1 MHLMMLLGILGVAC
15 AVRCCWRE
23 SSGDDSWQDRWQ
35 HTLQIFLLPPL
46 LLIVSTIA
54 IIWMGP
60 HGQMVWGVAGWI
72 SYVLA
77 IGCCGLAIGCLLKL
91 AWDGGRIIQ
100 QVRSY
105 PIVDLNGTKIRLG
118 DLSAPYSAQIGF
130 WQPELFITQGL
141 LDTLAPAHLEAVLTH
156 ERGHYYY
163 RDTFHFFWLGWM
175 RQVTGWLPQTTVIW
189 NELLA
194 LRELRADRWAADRI
208 DPLLLAEAL
217 VLVVQS
223 TPCTEDFCAAF
234 NQVAPV
240 YRLERRIAVLLVPE
254 QQIEC
259 IDRCW
264 WNWLLISLLPLLVIP
279 FHS

>member
-1 MHLMMLLGILGVAC
+1 MHLMMWLGILGVAC

-23 SSGDDSWQDRWQ
+23 SSPDDSWQDQWR
-35 HTLQIFLLPPL
+35 HTLQIFLLPPF

-60 HGQMVWGVAGWI
+60 HGRMVWGVAGWI
-72 SYVLA
+72 SYLLA
-77 IGCCGLAIGCLLKL
+77 IGCCGLALGCLLKL
-91 AWDGGRIIQ
+91 TGDGGRIMHQI
-100 QVRSY
+100 RSY
-105 PIVDLNGTKIRLG
+105 PIVDLDGNKVRLL
-118 DLSAPYSAQIGF
+118 DLDVPYSAQIGF
-130 WQPELFITQGL
+130 WQPELLITQGL

-163 RDTFHFFWLGWM
+163 RDTFYFFWLGWL
-175 RQVTGWLPQTTVIW
+175 RQVTGWLPQTTAIW

-194 LRELRADRWAADRI
+194 LRELRADRWAIDRV

-223 TPCTEDFCAAF
+223 APCTEDFCVAF
-234 NQVAPV
+234 NQVTPV
-240 YRLERRIAVLLVPE
+240 HRLERRIAALLVQESHEP
-254 QQIEC
+254 